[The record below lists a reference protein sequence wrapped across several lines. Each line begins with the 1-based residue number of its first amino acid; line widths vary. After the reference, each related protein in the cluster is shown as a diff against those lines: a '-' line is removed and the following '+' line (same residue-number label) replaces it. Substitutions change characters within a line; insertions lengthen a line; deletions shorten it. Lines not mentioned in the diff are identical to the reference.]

1 MIYDVEILNMV
12 KFNKDGVDKVRIA
25 YRMLSNTTISNTEKF
40 KGYADL
46 SIYTDSTKPFELPVE
61 YFGKHLKFLLKEE
74 VNPNDP
80 TKKKIKLSKIL
91 NENDKDLCV
100 VE

>member
-12 KFNKDGVDKVRIA
+12 KFSKDGVDKTRIV
-25 YRMLSNTTISNTEKF
+25 YRMLSNTSISNTEKF

-46 SIYTDSTKPFELPVE
+46 SFYVDNTIPFELPIE

-74 VNPNDP
+74 VNPIDP

-91 NENDKDLCV
+91 SENDKDLCV